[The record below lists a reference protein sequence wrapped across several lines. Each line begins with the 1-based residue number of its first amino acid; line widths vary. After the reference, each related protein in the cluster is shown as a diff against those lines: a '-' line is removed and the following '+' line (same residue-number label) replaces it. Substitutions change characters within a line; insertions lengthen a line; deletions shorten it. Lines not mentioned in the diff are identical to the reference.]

1 MDSQQAA
8 NAFQALSQ
16 ETRVRL
22 LRLLAGAGPSG
33 MPAGELAARLSVPP
47 STLSFHLAAL
57 EQAGL
62 VQSTRQGRQ
71 VIYAVRILGLRSL
84 LGFVT
89 ETCCDGRPEL
99 CGDLARLL
107 PEIDDA
113 EVSTM
118 SAAFNVLFLCTRNS
132 ARSIMAEAILEKI
145 GKGRFNAYSAGSA
158 PAPAPMPEVMDKLR
172 ALGHD
177 MDRLRSK
184 SWDEFMR
191 PDAPRMDFII
201 ALCDTPGESCPDIG
215 EKALT
220 GFWPLPDPAL
230 FTGTELERNV
240 LLNQLYSALRRRLE
254 IFCNLPFASLDRMAV
269 KTRLDQ
275 IGASSPALA

>member
-1 MDSQQAA
+1 MDSKEAA

-22 LRLLAGAGPSG
+22 LRLLATAGASG
-33 MPAGELAARLSVPP
+33 MPAGELAGRLSVPP

-71 VIYAVRILGLRSL
+71 VIYAVRILGLRAL

-89 ETCCDGRPEL
+89 ETCCGGRPEL

-107 PEIDDA
+107 PDDDS
-113 EVSTM
+113 ERSTM

-132 ARSIMAEAILEKI
+132 ARSIMAEAILAKI

-158 PAPAPMPEVMDKLR
+158 PAPAPMPEVMAKLR

-177 MDRLRSK
+177 TARLRSK

-220 GFWPLPDPAL
+220 GFWPLPDPAQ
-230 FTGTELERNV
+230 FGGTELERSV

-254 IFCNLPFASLDRMAV
+254 TFGNLPFAALDRMAV
-269 KTRLDQ
+269 QARLDR
-275 IGASSPALA
+275 IGESSPALA